1 MSFAQVNP
9 WRRWLDGQHLVLS
22 RRVPNSRFR
31 KIESLSRQN
40 HAHFF
45 RLTAP
50 SEIDDGFRTWIAEG
64 YVVSE
69 QRHLSNPL

>member
-9 WRRWLDGQHLVLS
+9 RHRWFNGHLVLS
-22 RRVPNSRFR
+22 RRVPNARFR

-50 SEIDDGFRTWIAEG
+50 SEIDDEFRTWIAEA
-64 YVVSE
+64 YVVGE